1 MPVEINIINKEIVY
15 AERVLLSKGQEF
27 DDERK
32 IFIENLKTI
41 DLQAVP
47 GSGKTTAL
55 LAKLLVLERHLPFDN
70 GSGILVISHTNAA
83 IDEIKSQIERFC
95 PKLFSYPNFVGTI
108 QSFVDRFLAIPYYL
122 NRYKNKPYR
131 IDDEIYNE
139 KIDKLFSRSISG
151 FTRQEQKNAR
161 YFLMGKNCKNF
172 FRFGLENDYLVLLE
186 EINGNKLKIEKPRRG
201 RAWSDFNDNEKR
213 KIEKWLIAFKTR
225 ILKDFGVLHFDDAYF
240 LANLY
245 LKDFP
250 QIKKL
255 LQKRFRYV
263 FVDEMQDMDKH
274 QYDLL
279 EDVFFDGGS
288 SISKYQRIGDKN
300 QAIFNGSGKL
310 DDIWKTSR
318 DTVLKLKG
326 SYRLTKEVANIVKHF
341 GLEFVDIEGRFI
353 DSSGSNIKPHV
364 FVFDNNT
371 ITNVIPEFAKLINK
385 FKREQKLPDNLK
397 NSHKAIAWRR
407 EKLNDGKI
415 GLQSYWDKFN
425 DNEHRPKED
434 YSCLESYLLHYD
446 KEKKTLESIRKS
458 ILNALLKILRYE
470 NISDNNGRNYTKKK
484 LLSLLKENNE
494 EQYEKLKL
502 LLYQWSINIIRGK
515 KNDVYSELKNY
526 ISEFLRIYEK
536 SIDKSKDFIEAPANK
551 EQVTVSTVFSG
562 PTNSNIYEKDGIKI
576 EVTTIHAVKG
586 QTHTA
591 TLYMETYYQQDGR
604 GKNAKSYESQRL
616 IEQIKGNKIEKDMK
630 DRARQSAKMA
640 YVGLSRPT
648 HLLCLAIHKD
658 RFKEND
664 FKDRW
669 VIIKIT
675 ETSSAVMATVEETG
689 KF

>member
-1 MPVEINIINKEIVY
+1 MPVEINLTDDDIVY
-15 AERVLLSKGQEF
+15 AERVLLSKVQEF
-27 DDERK
+27 DEERK
-32 IFIENLKTI
+32 IFIKNLETI

-55 LAKLLVLERHLPFDN
+55 LAKLLILEKHLPFDD

-83 IDEIKSQIERFC
+83 IDEIKSKIERFC
-95 PKLFSYPNFVGTI
+95 PKLFSYPNCVGTI
-108 QSFVDRFLAIPYYL
+108 QSFVDKFLAIPYYL

-131 IDDEIYNE
+131 IDDEIYDE
-139 KIDKLFSRSISG
+139 KIDKLFGWNIIG
-151 FTRQEQKNAR
+151 FTDQEQKNAR
-161 YFLMGKNCKNF
+161 YFLMGKNCKYS
-172 FRFGLENDYLVLLE
+172 FRFGLENDNWVLLE
-186 EINGNKLKIEKPRRG
+186 EINGDKLKIEKPRRG
-201 RAWSDFNDNEKR
+201 KAWSDFNDNEKR
-213 KIEKWLIAFKTR
+213 KIEKWLIALKTR
-225 ILKDFGVLHFDDAYF
+225 ILKDFGVLHFDDVYF

-279 EDVFFDGGS
+279 EEIFFDGESG
-288 SISKYQRIGDKN
+288 ISKYQRIGDKN
-300 QAIFNGSGKL
+300 QAIFNRSSKL
-310 DDIWKTSR
+310 DNIWKNSR
-318 DTVLKLKG
+318 DTNLILKG
-326 SYRLTKEVANIVKHF
+326 SYRLTEEVANIVKHF

-364 FVFDNNT
+364 FVFDDNA

-385 FKREQKLPDNLK
+385 LKVEQKLSDNPK
-397 NSHKAIAWRR
+397 NSFKAVAWRK
-407 EKLNDGKI
+407 EKFNDGKI
-415 GLQSYWDKFN
+415 GLQNYWDKFN

-434 YSCLESYLLHYD
+434 YSYLESYLLHYD
-446 KEKKTLESIRKS
+446 KNKKTLESVRKS

-470 NISDNNGRNYTKKK
+470 NISDNNGRNYTKRK

-536 SIDKSKDFIEAPANK
+536 SIDKSKDFIEASVNR
-551 EQVTVSTVFSG
+551 EQETVSTAFSV
-562 PTNSNIYEKDGIKI
+562 PTKGNIYEEDGIRI
-576 EVTTIHAVKG
+576 EVSTIHAVKG

-604 GKNAKSYESQRL
+604 GENAKSYESQRL

-648 HLLCLAIHKD
+648 HLLCFAIHKD

-669 VIIKIT
+669 DIIKIAK
-675 ETSSAVMATVEETG
+675 TS
-689 KF
+689 K

>member
-1 MPVEINIINKEIVY
+1 MPVEINITNEEVVY
-15 AERVLLSKGQEF
+15 AERVLLSKEQKF
-27 DDERK
+27 DDERN
-32 IFIENLKTI
+32 IFIKNLETI

-55 LAKLLVLERHLPFDN
+55 LAKLLILEKHLPFDDS
-70 GSGILVISHTNAA
+70 SGILVISHTNAA
-83 IDEIKSQIERFC
+83 IDEIKNKIAKYC

-108 QSFVDRFLAIPYYL
+108 QGFVDQFLAIPYYL
-122 NRYKNKPYR
+122 NRFKNKPYR
-131 IDDEIYNE
+131 IDEEIYNE
-139 KIDKLFSRSISG
+139 RIDKLIALNIKG
-151 FTRQEQKNAR
+151 FTRQEQNNAR
-161 YFLMGKNCKNF
+161 YFLRGKDCKNS
-172 FRFGLENDYLVLLE
+172 FRFGLENDSMVLLE
-186 EINGNKLKIEKPRRG
+186 KINGNKLKIEKPRQG
-201 RAWSDFNDNEKR
+201 KTGIGFNADEKR
-213 KIEKWLIAFKTR
+213 KIEKWLIALKTR

-245 LKDFP
+245 LKRFP

-279 EDVFFDGGS
+279 EEIFFDGGN

-300 QAIFNGSGKL
+300 QAIFNGSSKL
-310 DDIWKTSR
+310 DGIWKDSR
-318 DTVLKLKG
+318 DTELILKG
-326 SYRLTKEVANIVKHF
+326 SYRLTEEVANIVKHF

-353 DSSGSNIKPHV
+353 DSSGSNIKPQV
-364 FVFDNNT
+364 FVFDDKA
-371 ITNVIPEFAKLINK
+371 ITNVIPEFAKLIDK
-385 FKREQKLPDNLK
+385 LKREQKLPDNPK
-397 NSHKAIAWRR
+397 NSHKAIAWRK
-407 EKLNDGKI
+407 EKFNDGKI
-415 GLQSYWDKFN
+415 GLQNYWDKFN

-446 KEKKTLESIRKS
+446 KDKKTLESVRKS
-458 ILNALLKILRYE
+458 ILNSLLKILRYE
-470 NISDNNGRNYTKKK
+470 NIPDENGRKYTKKK

-515 KNDVYSELKNY
+515 KKDVYSELKNY
-526 ISEFLRIYEK
+526 ISEFLRIFGK
-536 SIDKSKDFIEAPANK
+536 TIDKSKDFIETSVNR
-551 EQVTVSTVFSG
+551 EQVTVSTAFSG
-562 PTNSNIYEKDGIKI
+562 FTKGNIYEEYGIKI
-576 EVTTIHAVKG
+576 EVSTIHAVKG

-591 TLYMETYYQQDGR
+591 TLYLETFYQS
-604 GKNAKSYESQRL
+604 KYESNRL
-616 IEQIKGNKIEKDMK
+616 LEQFKSNNFNHTGIYEK
-630 DRARQSAKMA
+630 QSTKMA

-669 VIIKIT
+669 DIINIT
-675 ETSSAVMATVEETG
+675 EAASAVMATVGETG